1 MSEYLRNLIGNTFN
15 PYRNPAANNLMDGVP
30 RHTEWDVYAEQYV
43 FNEGQIFTPN
53 TNDAYG
59 GAFGNYTDFAPDM
72 DFVNPQSV
80 IVFAENQNYQGI
92 APIEMQP
99 TLDLPE
105 PWEQ

>member
-1 MSEYLRNLIGNTFN
+1 MSEYVRKLTGNTYN
-15 PYRNPAANNLMDGVP
+15 PYVNPAANNLMDGIP

-43 FNEGQIFTPN
+43 FNEGQLYTPN
-53 TNDAYG
+53 TPDAYG

-72 DFVNPQSV
+72 NFVNPQSV

-92 APIEMQP
+92 APLELQP
-99 TLDLPE
+99 TLELPE